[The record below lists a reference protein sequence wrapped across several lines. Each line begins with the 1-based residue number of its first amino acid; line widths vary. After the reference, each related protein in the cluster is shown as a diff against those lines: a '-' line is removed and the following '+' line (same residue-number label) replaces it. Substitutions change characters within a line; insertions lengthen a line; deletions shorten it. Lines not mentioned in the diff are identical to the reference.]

1 MPYPYKIEIPKIVQ
15 KAYDQAAKIGFPV
28 MLEGRPI
35 GHSGPAT
42 TIIPEDG
49 ALLRML
55 AAAHPGARIGEIGT
69 GAGVSAAWLLSGISN
84 DATLF
89 TCDIDNTLIE
99 SAQLFFNAF
108 PNVEVKAGDWQ
119 QLIFDTKPFDL
130 LFFDATPRA
139 FLQERSNW
147 DIATELINVGGQIVM
162 DDLAPVES
170 WPREWEGMT
179 DIKREFI
186 LFNPRIAGT
195 EVRTTANTVSLVGTR
210 IS

>member
-1 MPYPYKIEIPKIVQ
+1 
-15 KAYDQAAKIGFPV
+15 
-28 MLEGRPI
+28 
-35 GHSGPAT
+35 
-42 TIIPEDG
+42 
-49 ALLRML
+49 
-55 AAAHPGARIGEIGT
+55 EIGT

-170 WPREWEGMT
+170 WPRDWEGMT
-179 DIKREFI
+179 DIKREVI